1 MNENGQKALK
11 SKGKQWKQVERN
23 GIRKKATERNG
34 KQWKQTENVENH
46 REASGRI

>member
-11 SKGKQWKQVERN
+11 SKSKQWKQVRRN
-23 GIRKKATERNG
+23 GIRRKVTERNG
-34 KQWKQTENVENH
+34 KQRKATENVENH